1 MVKNATAISLVDND
15 EFVNELIKVYNNDE
29 LTDKYKQMVLCII
42 IEKIIMFNKLNVGKW
57 DVDKISHNQITNL
70 FEYKQN
76 NLFNHNT
83 INERLDLLQ
92 DSYLIVLSQYKYIY
106 ESHLV
111 NDQLTSALEEFGKS
125 KIKMVDL
132 VFELYKREKSK
143 IN

>member
-1 MVKNATAISLVDND
+1 MVKNATTISLVDND